1 MRPWRLNARLSE
13 AQQREL
19 VARFKA
25 GTPKRV
31 LAQEYGISE
40 SGVRYLLRQHGVRD
54 ERWPKSS
61 A

>member
-1 MRPWRLNARLSE
+1 MASNRPGLSE
-13 AQQREL
+13 AQQHEL
-19 VARFKA
+19 LARFKA

-40 SGVRYLLRQHGVRD
+40 GGVRYLLRQHGVRG
-54 ERWPKSS
+54 ERWPKHP